1 MQTSQ
6 AEHETHIRSLNSK
19 IDRQEEE
26 KSSLMLEIQN
36 LRQQMVGNSKTL
48 SEPVSLA
55 KTGFSAQSL
64 M

>member
-1 MQTSQ
+1 MHTSQ

-36 LRQQMVGNSKTL
+36 LRQQMVGNSKTS
-48 SEPVSLA
+48 SEQVSLA

-64 M
+64 I

>member
-36 LRQQMVGNSKTL
+36 LRQQMAGNTKSS
-48 SEPVSLA
+48 SEQVSLA
-55 KTGFSAQSL
+55 KTGFTARSL